1 MSRGRSAGRPVTGW
15 RRLAG
20 ASWRAPSDPQF
31 FGAVD
36 IDAAALLA
44 FIDEVRKHTDT
55 HLTMTHLVGRA
66 VAHGLA
72 TVPAMRQRL
81 ARGREYER
89 ESVDVFFIVTT
100 DDGKELTGIKISQA
114 DTKSA
119 IAISD
124 ELAVRRGAISAGTDE
139 QFGRTKRMLEVVP
152 RPILRAGIGLSA
164 WLTSD
169 LNLNLPK
176 YGLPRQAFG
185 GAMITSVGMWDVS
198 TAYSPLASY
207 YRVPVLV
214 LVSAVQPRPVA
225 HAGSVMVR
233 PMMTL
238 TATFDHRYVDG
249 YQASQF
255 AAALR
260 EYCAH
265 PAKFEPAVLHPHL

>member
-1 MSRGRSAGRPVTGW
+1 MSSRSGRPVAGW

-36 IDAAALLA
+36 VDAAALLA

-72 TVPAMRQRL
+72 SVPAMRQRL
-81 ARGREYER
+81 AHGREYER

-152 RPILRAGIGLSA
+152 RPILRAGISLSA

-169 LNLNLPK
+169 LNINLPK

-214 LVSAVQPRPVA
+214 LVGSVQPRPVA

-265 PAKFEPAVLHPHL
+265 PATFEPAVVHPHL

>member
-1 MSRGRSAGRPVTGW
+1 MNRRARSGRPVTGW

-31 FGAVD
+31 FGSLDV
-36 IDAAALLA
+36 DAAALLA
-44 FIDEVRKHTDT
+44 FIDDVRKHTAAR
-55 HLTMTHLVGRA
+55 LTMTHLVGRA

-72 TVPAMRQRL
+72 SVPAMRQRL
-81 ARGREYER
+81 ARGREYDR

-100 DDGKELTGIKISQA
+100 DDGKELTGVKIEHA

-119 IAISD
+119 TEISD
-124 ELAVRRGAISAGTDE
+124 ELAQRRASIAAGTDE
-139 QFGRTKRMLEVVP
+139 QFGRTKRMLEVLP
-152 RPILRAGIGLSA
+152 RPILRAGILLSA

-169 LNLNLPK
+169 LNVNLPK

-214 LVSAVQPRPVA
+214 LVGSVQPRPVA
-225 HAGSVMVR
+225 QAGSVQVR

-249 YQASQF
+249 YQASKF

-265 PAKFEPAVLHPHL
+265 PAAFEPAVPHS